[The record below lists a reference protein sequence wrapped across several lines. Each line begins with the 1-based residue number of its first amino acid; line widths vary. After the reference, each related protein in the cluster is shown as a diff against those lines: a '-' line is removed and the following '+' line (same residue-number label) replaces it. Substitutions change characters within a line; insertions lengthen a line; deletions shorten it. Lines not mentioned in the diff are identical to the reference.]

1 MKKIVYKDVE
11 EVVYYEKLWNGLE
24 VFMYPS
30 ETAKNFYL
38 TMNVK
43 FGSVDTEFRKGNAK
57 KYTTVPNG
65 TAHFLE
71 HQMFQEDDGHTAFEK
86 FAKLGSSVN
95 AFTTYDYTSYEVVA
109 SNHFKENL
117 EYLLDYVQ
125 NPVFQASSV
134 SKEKG
139 IIKEEIKMYDNTPNA
154 VLNFGLEY
162 NLNKLDRHKFTISGT
177 VEDIKEVSAETLE
190 KCYDTFYIPSNMFM
204 VLTGKFSPL
213 EALGIIKENQSTK
226 EFPTK
231 TKITKRVP
239 KEPIE
244 VDVSYEEREMD
255 VSVPKLKIGYKI
267 DRARF
272 KGFGDTLLKVYLDA
286 LLQAKFGPTSDL
298 LEKLLDENLILWDLY
313 TAREVR
319 SDYVLITFEVE
330 TEYKEEVID
339 LIRQELKSI
348 KLTPEEMEWVK
359 RNNISSF
366 ILHFN
371 DIIAVAEDLE
381 DDILSNG
388 KITDTIMDIYKDL
401 TVTNANKIAS
411 CIDIK
416 NESIFYINKMTV

>member
-1 MKKIVYKDVE
+1 MKKIVYSEIE
-11 EVVYYEKLWNGLE
+11 ETVYYEKLPNGLE
-24 VFMYPS
+24 VFMYPL

-43 FGSVDTEFRKGNAK
+43 FGSVDTEFRKGNSK
-57 KYTTVPNG
+57 VYTTVPNG

-71 HQMFQEDDGHTAFEK
+71 HQMFQESDGKTAFET
-86 FAKLGSSVN
+86 FAKMGSSVN
-95 AFTTYDYTSYEVVA
+95 AFTTYNYTSYEVVA
-109 SNHFKENL
+109 SNNFKENL

-125 NPVFQASSV
+125 NPVFQAGSV

-162 NLNKLDRHKFTISGT
+162 NLNKTDRHKYTISGT
-177 VEDIKEVSAETLE
+177 VDDIKEISAETLE

-204 VLTGKFSPL
+204 VLTGRFSPW
-213 EALGIIKENQSTK
+213 EALAIIKENQSNK
-226 EFPTK
+226 SFPSK
-231 TKITKRVP
+231 SKITKRVP
-239 KEPIE
+239 RETVE
-244 VDVSYEEREMD
+244 VDKEYEEREMD

-267 DRARF
+267 DKARF

-286 LLQAKFGPTSDL
+286 ILQIKFGPTSDL
-298 LEKLLDENLILWDLY
+298 LEKLLDENLITWDLY
-313 TAREVR
+313 ASREVR
-319 SDYVLITFEVE
+319 DDYVLLTFETE
-330 TEYKEEVID
+330 TEYKEQVID

-348 KLTPEEMEWVK
+348 KVTPEEIERVK
-359 RNNISSF
+359 RSNISSF

-371 DIIAVAEDLE
+371 DIISVAEDLE

-388 KITDTIMDIYKDL
+388 KITDDIMDTYRNI

-411 CIDIK
+411 YIDIK